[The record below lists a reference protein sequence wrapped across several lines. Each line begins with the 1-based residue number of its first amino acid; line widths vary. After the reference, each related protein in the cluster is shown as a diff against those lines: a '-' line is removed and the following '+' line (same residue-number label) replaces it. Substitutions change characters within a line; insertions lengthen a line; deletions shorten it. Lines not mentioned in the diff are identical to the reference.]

1 MVMKGK
7 SELLAKYG
15 DRLRKAFDK
24 HKNDET
30 DVGNFG
36 GLPEGIE
43 GGVAQLVECKFDRV
57 RAGKDNAGEWY
68 FTARGVVKHPLTHNG
83 HRVYGLQTS
92 MIEPLYDTPT
102 RSRKTVDEH
111 LAHILNQMRLLGAD
125 TAGMSIEDLEQ
136 TARAIKENAPH
147 FQFRTWKGGK
157 QTEGKYKDREPRV
170 QETWGAEVEWNDED
184 GANGEAVSGPAVEGA
199 PVGPGGGRAP
209 VPNGTTSTSASTT
222 PKRPATTTADTT
234 STTSARAPRGKAGS
248 RTAASTPPPPPVD
261 VAENSKVSGGP
272 EFGDLDSLA
281 EAAGAGDEAAEDQLT
296 DLAFKA
302 GLTHEFVEGAD
313 SWQTVVRGIL
323 KASGPDEEGDGG
335 SEEGDVDEGTDDAD
349 DDEEDGGTED
359 GERAVAAVPPEPRV
373 KQAVRFRP
381 PDRKAG
387 GKPSRRAVE
396 CTITAVDRAKRQVD
410 LKSLDD
416 PTRVFK
422 NVPWG
427 SLED

>member
-43 GGVAQLVECKFDRV
+43 GGVAQLVECKFDKV

-68 FTARGVVKHPLTHNG
+68 FTARGVVKSPLTHNG

-92 MIEPLYDTPT
+92 IIEPLYDTPT
-102 RSRKTVDEH
+102 RARKTVDEH

-125 TAGMSIEDLEQ
+125 TADMGIEDLEE
-136 TARAIKENAPH
+136 TAAALKEAAPH

-170 QETWGAEVEWNDED
+170 QEMWGALVEWNEDDE
-184 GANGEAVSGPAVEGA
+184 GGGEAVSGPAVEGA
-199 PVGPGGGRAP
+199 PVGPGGKAVVSNGATGTAADTAP
-209 VPNGTTSTSASTT
+209 R
-222 PKRPATTTADTT
+222 RPATGAADTT
-234 STTSARAPRGKAGS
+234 LARGPSSKAGA
-248 RTAASTPPPPPVD
+248 RTAAPPPPPADED
-261 VAENSKVSGGP
+261 VAGGEEPSGGP

-296 DLAFKA
+296 ALALKA
-302 GLTHEFVEGAD
+302 GLTQEFVEEAD
-313 SWQTVVRGIL
+313 SWQTVVQAIL
-323 KASGPDEEGDGG
+323 EASGPPDEEGEGDSESEESGDADEDTGDEEGDGG
-335 SEEGDVDEGTDDAD
+335 EE
-349 DDEEDGGTED
+349 
-359 GERAVAAVPPEPRV
+359 AAVEVRPEPKV

-381 PDRKAG
+381 PDKKAG

-396 CTITAVDRAKRQVD
+396 CTITAVYRSKRLAD

-416 PTRVFK
+416 PTKVYK
-422 NVPWG
+422 NVSWDA
-427 SLED
+427 LED